1 VKVAEALRFLG
12 ARMKLAESR
21 RASRLAGTHAE
32 IIFGGQLRS
41 NEIERVNQM
50 QTSVV
55 QLDLLEFADRGLV
68 ATLRVRLKRTD
79 FD

>member
-21 RASRLAGTHAE
+21 KTTRLTEAYAK
-32 IIFGGQLRS
+32 IVFDGQLRS
-41 NEIERVNQM
+41 NEIERVDQM

-55 QLDLLEFADRGLV
+55 
-68 ATLRVRLKRTD
+68 
-79 FD
+79 

>member
-1 VKVAEALRFLG
+1 VKVAEALCFLG

-21 RASRLAGTHAE
+21 RTTRLTEAYAE

-41 NEIERVNQM
+41 NEIERVDQM

-55 QLDLLEFADRGLV
+55 
-68 ATLRVRLKRTD
+68 
-79 FD
+79 